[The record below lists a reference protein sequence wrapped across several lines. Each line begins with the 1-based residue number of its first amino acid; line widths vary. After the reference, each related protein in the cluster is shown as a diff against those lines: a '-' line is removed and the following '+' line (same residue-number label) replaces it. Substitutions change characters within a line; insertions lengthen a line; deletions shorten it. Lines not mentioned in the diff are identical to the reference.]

1 MKNEVKQISQNTE
14 EKDKEKT
21 WGKWKKIR
29 GPNRECGDQA
39 CMCVCIYVLE
49 MGRASN
55 KTPSKMGVL
64 QMTPTTRTQ
73 DAIK

>member
-1 MKNEVKQISQNTE
+1 MKLSKSPKIQRKRT
-14 EKDKEKT
+14 KKT
-21 WGKWKKIR
+21 RGKWKKIR
-29 GPNRECGDQA
+29 GPDREGGDQA
-39 CMCVCIYVLE
+39 CVCVCVYVLE